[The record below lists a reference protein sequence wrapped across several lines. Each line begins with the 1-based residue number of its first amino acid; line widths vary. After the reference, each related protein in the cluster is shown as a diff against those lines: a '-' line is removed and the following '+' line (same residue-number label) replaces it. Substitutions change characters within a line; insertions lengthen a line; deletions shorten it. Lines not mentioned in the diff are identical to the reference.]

1 MTLSQALEAA
11 TRFFQA
17 EPAARTLT
25 VELGDSVFA
34 GMFVAIGRDTVGSFP
49 IRISPDL
56 AIAEAAAARF
66 AEQN

>member
-11 TRFFQA
+11 TRFFSA
-17 EPAARTLT
+17 EPAATAIT
-25 VELGDSVFA
+25 YELGDSVFA

-49 IRISPDL
+49 IRISADL
-56 AIAEAAAARF
+56 GIAEAAAARF